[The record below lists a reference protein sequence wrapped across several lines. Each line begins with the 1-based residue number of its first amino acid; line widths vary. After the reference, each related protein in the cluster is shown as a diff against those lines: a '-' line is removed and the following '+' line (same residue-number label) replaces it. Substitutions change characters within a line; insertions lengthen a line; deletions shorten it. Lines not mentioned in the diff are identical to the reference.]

1 MQILLYIILL
11 KGQPI
16 WDEMTF
22 FSYFWKASICGS
34 SFLAM
39 QGSCRPA
46 VSKILM
52 EIQMEHAFKWKVRH
66 RISRSKKTA
75 TKKKVIFL

>member
-1 MQILLYIILL
+1 M
-11 KGQPI
+11 
-16 WDEMTF
+16 
-22 FSYFWKASICGS
+22 
-34 SFLAM
+34 AM

-52 EIQMEHAFKWKVRH
+52 EIQMEHASKWKVRH